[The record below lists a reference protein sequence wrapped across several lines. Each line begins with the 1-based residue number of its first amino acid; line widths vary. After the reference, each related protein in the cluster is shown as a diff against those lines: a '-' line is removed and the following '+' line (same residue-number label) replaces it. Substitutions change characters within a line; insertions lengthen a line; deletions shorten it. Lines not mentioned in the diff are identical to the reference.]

1 MLSLPRPWGR
11 RARRE
16 LLYADHLRTVDQERP
31 AGQSPGPNEAELGRG
46 RAEFLG
52 RTRGGRF
59 PDHFVVIDV
68 NGSPGQDLTRVK
80 SLRWRDLPAEEMLGL
95 IESYWVCFLRTAESQ
110 VSLGSSHDEFSFDT
124 ADELHAFLGPLDV
137 QWFGAVETAELLES
151 HDLSP
156 DWTPST
162 PPTPR

>member
-1 MLSLPRPWGR
+1 MLSLRRPWGR

-52 RTRGGRF
+52 RTR
-59 PDHFVVIDV
+59 
-68 NGSPGQDLTRVK
+68 VK
-80 SLRWRDLPAEEMLGL
+80 SLRWRELPPQEMLGL